1 MGHVQRLA
9 LGSMFIFA
17 TFALSLVIDSA
28 GYELLRIN
36 KEMGV
41 DQGPFA
47 PVLGHIDGVMSLLI
61 PMLLFGIVVWIIWG
75 AVKQERQE
83 EARRRVGP

>member
-9 LGSMFIFA
+9 LGMVFIFA
-17 TFALSLVIDSA
+17 TFVLSLIIDAA
-28 GYELLRIN
+28 GYRLLEIN
-36 KEMGV
+36 KQMGV

-61 PMLLFGIVVWIIWG
+61 PMLLFGIVLWIIWG
-75 AVKQERQE
+75 AVRQERQE
-83 EARRRVGP
+83 EARRRVRP